1 MSGDLHVWQ
10 NYVAL
15 PLLSMKYCS
24 SQYVYYLK
32 RLMQI

>member
-10 NYVAL
+10 SYVAL
-15 PLLSMKYCS
+15 PLSSMKYCS
-24 SQYVYYLK
+24 SQYVYYLQ

>member
-1 MSGDLHVWQ
+1 MSAGLLVWQ

-15 PLLSMKYCS
+15 PLSSMKYCS
-24 SQYVYYLK
+24 SQYVYYLQ